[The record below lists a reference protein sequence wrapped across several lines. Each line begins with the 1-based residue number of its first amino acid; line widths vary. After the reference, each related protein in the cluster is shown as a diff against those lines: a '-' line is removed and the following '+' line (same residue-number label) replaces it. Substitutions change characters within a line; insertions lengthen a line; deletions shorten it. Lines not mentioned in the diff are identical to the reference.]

1 MAPWLPGPSFWTH
14 CQMLRWCSEPRCP
27 PGVWQSLASWGETM
41 QPGGW
46 RNWYIDRPPHSGPP
60 LCFCPSNATRLHSEI
75 PKTPSVISLEAC
87 PNHHFELL
95 QWNFSTMDKPATSF
109 FFTLIF
115 KVSLNWALYNLVI
128 FIRKRCGTLL
138 FLTDIPLYLSV
149 DIQHEFIYKY
159 LNYQSKGFR

>member
-1 MAPWLPGPSFWTH
+1 
-14 CQMLRWCSEPRCP
+14 MLRWCSEPRCP
-27 PGVWQSLASWGETM
+27 PGVWQSLASRGESM

-75 PKTPSVISLEAC
+75 PKTFCHLIRSMPESPLWVAAMKFQHNGQTCDII
-87 PNHHFELL
+87 
-95 QWNFSTMDKPATSF
+95 

-128 FIRKRCGTLL
+128 FIQKRCGTLL
-138 FLTDIPLYLSV
+138 FLTDIPLFLSV